1 MSNNLDVDNI
11 IKDAEKTIEENKIKI
26 AKRII
31 IDSLETINHYNKRAE
46 EARNDLEEICK
57 ELRKGT
63 HPELIER
70 EIEDKRR
77 RNQGR
82 L

>member
-1 MSNNLDVDNI
+1 MNINLDVDNI
-11 IKDAEKTIEENKIKI
+11 IKDAEKAIEENRIKI
-26 AKRII
+26 AKRMII
-31 IDSLETINHYNKRAE
+31 ESLEEIDYHNKKVE